1 MSPTYSHKKIYS
13 QIQGIQIIKVAAFSF
28 AIISWIATATGLKN
42 YVFDQY
48 WQALLISFAIQSI
61 LFVFNLKLPFY
72 FSKVKRKGLSTWLL
86 RILII
91 IFYISLLF
99 TSSWFS
105 YVYISNTIYHKTA
118 YIDANIELDSNYR
131 KFLHSTEEYI
141 DSYVSYLEE
150 NSISVN
156 LASLKTELD
165 SYVNTSEKSIEDL
178 KYELERAKLEL
189 EAGEKELVNL
199 TLLQETAEQ
208 IYMEPMTERWR
219 SKTVRE
225 QEKLDFT
232 NAMNMATE
240 KQSDIMKVKQKVL
253 DLENEINNF
262 KESHENIIR
271 DFMMEIAKDEPD
283 VTVLNQYVIE
293 LHEQIIDNKDIPEGS
308 GAYIN
313 IINSSQALLETIGKY
328 TTLRLLKSNETS
340 RYIKELTSNQTS
352 IPDPDAKNGDSQIE
366 KWNEYWKNN
375 YSKLERSIKALP
387 IFQKGSSEVS
397 EPGPVLIEYD
407 AQNISDRMDLLQRN
421 YLAGI
426 NQMERAKNLLFGRF
440 NFLAVVSLIFALFLD
455 VSSLLA
461 GLFIYI
467 INIKKSEVGKKGFIM
482 DASKSALA
490 E

>member
-1 MSPTYSHKKIYS
+1 MRAPYSHKKVYS
-13 QIQGIQIIKVAAFSF
+13 QIQGIQIIKIAAFCF
-28 AIISWIATATGLKN
+28 AIISWVATATGLKN

-72 FSKVKRKGLSTWLL
+72 FKKVKRKSFSSWLVRFFTVL
-86 RILII
+86 
-91 IFYISLLF
+91 FYISLLF

-131 KFLHSTEEYI
+131 KYLHSTEEYI
-141 DSYVSYLEE
+141 DAYVSYLEE
-150 NSISVN
+150 NSISLN
-156 LASLKTELD
+156 LAELKSELE
-165 SYVNTSEKSIEDL
+165 SYVDTSEKSLADL

-189 EAGEKELVNL
+189 EAVEKELVNL
-199 TLLQETAEQ
+199 TLQQETAEQ

-232 NAMNMATE
+232 NAMNMVTD
-240 KQSDIMKVKQKVL
+240 KQTDIIEAKQKVL
-253 DLENEINNF
+253 DVESIINNY
-262 KESHENIIR
+262 KEPHEDIIR
-271 DFMMEIAKDEPD
+271 KFMMEVAKGEPD
-283 VTVLNQYVIE
+283 VAVLNQYVIE
-293 LHEQIIDNKDIPEGS
+293 LHEQVIDNKDIPEDS
-308 GAYIN
+308 GAYIS
-313 IINSSQALLETIGKY
+313 IINSSQSLLETIGKY
-328 TTLRLLKSNETS
+328 TNLRLIKSNEIS
-340 RYIKELTSNQTS
+340 RYIKELTANQTS
-352 IPDPDAKNGDSQIE
+352 IPDPDAKNGDILIE
-366 KWNEYWKNN
+366 KWNNHWKNN

-387 IFQKGSSEVS
+387 IFQSVSSEVS
-397 EPGPVLIEYD
+397 EPSSVLIEYN
-407 AQNISDRMDLLQRN
+407 AESISDSMDVLQRN

-440 NFLAVVSLIFALFLD
+440 NFLAVVSLLFALFLD

-467 INIKKSEVGKKGFIM
+467 INLKKSDVGKKAFIM
-482 DASKSALA
+482 EASRGA
-490 E
+490 